1 MPARMTS
8 GANKGLW
15 RVEALAT
22 LQLAVPLAVAN
33 LLQMAVYAIDVIFV
47 ARLGQTPL
55 AASSLSVS
63 LFGLLAWSLS
73 GLTGA
78 VAALVAAEL
87 GARKHAVRS
96 VRRST
101 RMGLWLAVGT
111 GTLAMVLCSFG
122 REILLLTGQAQDVA
136 DMSGGFLHVL
146 KWAMVPML
154 IANVLRSVV
163 SALGRPVFATFITAL
178 AIAVNAAGN
187 YALVFGHWGMPALG
201 LPGSA
206 LSSVITGC
214 VTALAY
220 AGAIFSNRRLRR
232 HYLFGHLWR
241 PDWQRLREIA
251 AIGAP
256 IFFQVLAEAG
266 LFGAA
271 AFLMGRIGEAELAAH
286 TVALQIAAF
295 TFQIPMG
302 IGQAATIRVG
312 YHYGAGDKAAM
323 GRAGWTSLQIGIG
336 IALLSSSLMVLAPR
350 LLLSAYIDVDAPERA
365 VMVAL
370 ALRYLVVAA
379 AFQLVDSTQVI
390 LAGALRGLQD
400 TKVPMAIALLGYWLP
415 GFGVSVALGLGT
427 GLRGFGVWI
436 GLATGLA
443 VVAAML
449 LWRWNRREALGLL
462 QLPA

>member
-1 MPARMTS
+1 MTT
-8 GANKGLW
+8 GANTGLW
-15 RVEALAT
+15 RGEALAT
-22 LQLAVPLAVAN
+22 LRLAVPLAAAN
-33 LLQMAVYAIDVIFV
+33 ILQMAVYAIDVIFV

-78 VAALVAAEL
+78 VSALVAAEL
-87 GARKHAVRS
+87 GARNHAVRS

-111 GTLAMVLCSFG
+111 GALAMILCSFG
-122 REILLLTGQAQDVA
+122 REILLLTGQAREVA
-136 DMSGGFLHVL
+136 DLSGGFLHVL

-201 LPGSA
+201 LQGSA

-220 AGAIFSNRRLRR
+220 TGAIFANRRLRR

-312 YHYGAGDKAAM
+312 YHYGAGDRAAM
-323 GRAGWTSLQIGIG
+323 GRAGWASLQIGLC
-336 IALLSSSLMVLAPR
+336 IALFSSSLMVIAPR
-350 LLLSAYIDVDAPERA
+350 LLLSAYIDVNAAERA

-370 ALRYLVVAA
+370 AVRYLVVAA
-379 AFQLVDSTQVI
+379 AFQLVDATQVI

-400 TKVPMAIALLGYWLP
+400 TKVPMAIALLGYWVP
-415 GFGVSVALGLGT
+415 GFGVSVMLGLGT

-443 VVAAML
+443 VVAVML

-462 QLPA
+462 HARG